1 MRPLL
6 IPTLTIIL
14 LSAGAAPAQEQGAQ
28 EPGAQDTGVF
38 RESDEGLT
46 CARIS
51 HEAAQLGEAMGD
63 ATPQGGWLS
72 SLGGIAR
79 SGAAM
84 LVPGG
89 GLAMAGVDAVRQ
101 PTRDRDDAEQ
111 AAVQNRWY
119 YLNGLHI
126 GRGCREQAAV
136 PVQTSSRA
144 PTQARAPAIQPVA
157 LTTSP
162 GSDR

>member
-6 IPTLTIIL
+6 IPTLTITL
-14 LSAGAAPAQEQGAQ
+14 LSAGAAPAQE
-28 EPGAQDTGVF
+28 PVAQDTGVF
-38 RESDEGLT
+38 READAGSTCAQISDEA
-46 CARIS
+46 AR
-51 HEAAQLGEAMGD
+51 LGEAMGD

-72 SLGGIAR
+72 SLGGMAR

-101 PTRDRDDAEQ
+101 PTRDRDEAEQ

-126 GRGCREQAAV
+126 GRGCREQA
-136 PVQTSSRA
+136 PA
-144 PTQARAPAIQPVA
+144 PAQARAPAVQPGA
-157 LTTSP
+157 LP
-162 GSDR
+162 APARSDR

>member
-6 IPTLTIIL
+6 IPVLTMTLL
-14 LSAGAAPAQEQGAQ
+14 GGAAS
-28 EPGAQDTGVF
+28 AQDVVSAQAGVF
-38 RESDEGLT
+38 READEGLT

-51 HEAAQLGEAMGD
+51 EEAAELSTAMGD

-101 PTRDRDDAEQ
+101 PARDRDEAEQ

-126 GRGCREQAAV
+126 GRGCREQAAE
-136 PVQTSSRA
+136 PAQA
-144 PTQARAPAIQPVA
+144 PPQARAPAIQPVA
-157 LTTSP
+157 LPVPAS
-162 GSDR
+162 SDR

>member
-1 MRPLL
+1 MRPLF
-6 IPTLTIIL
+6 IPVLTITL
-14 LSAGAAPAQEQGAQ
+14 LGGAAA
-28 EPGAQDTGVF
+28 AQDVAGLQTGVF
-38 RESDEGLT
+38 READERLT

-51 HEAAQLGEAMGD
+51 EEAAELSMAMGD

-84 LVPGG
+84 LAPVT
-89 GLAMAGVDAVRQ
+89 AVAIAGVDALRQ
-101 PTRDRDDAEQ
+101 PTRDRDEAEQ

-126 GRGCREQAAV
+126 GRGCREQAD
-136 PVQTSSRA
+136 TG
-144 PTQARAPAIQPVA
+144 APAIQPGGVPA
-157 LTTSP
+157 P
-162 GSDR
+162 VKSDR

>member
-6 IPTLTIIL
+6 IPVLTLTL
-14 LSAGAAPAQEQGAQ
+14 LGGTAS
-28 EPGAQDTGVF
+28 AQDVAAAETGVF
-38 RESDEGLT
+38 READESLS

-51 HEAAQLGEAMGD
+51 EEAAELSTTMGD

-84 LVPGG
+84 LAPVTAV
-89 GLAMAGVDAVRQ
+89 AMAGVDAVRQ
-101 PTRDRDDAEQ
+101 PTRDRDEAQQ

-126 GRGCREQAAV
+126 GRRCREQAAV
-136 PVQTSSRA
+136 PAQA
-144 PTQARAPAIQPVA
+144 PTQVRPPAIQPVGLA
-157 LTTSP
+157 VPAS
-162 GSDR
+162 SDR